1 MSQNREFHSFCH
13 RYSTFASACESGSG
27 SAWGTLVLVVLGGVV
42 QEAHPQAAQPHGLLR
57 QSMLQCKGIAPV
69 HLSRLPLLPR
79 SHQSRS
85 TCQRLYWHMLQ
96 TGRSANGSL
105 LLQTMKAARSYMT
118 ISWGGSILG
127 PKLTAPTGLTWI
139 LTLDVNTKST
149 MDFCGCRAASAAV
162 PYTALRWA
170 ECTL

>member
-1 MSQNREFHSFCH
+1 MVAVLSDTVSNTATMLMPSAQKNQTSLRQEMSQNREFHGFCH

-27 SAWGTLVLVVLGGVV
+27 SAWGTGAGSAWGSGAG
-42 QEAHPQAAQPHGLLR
+42 AHPQAAQPHGLLR
-57 QSMLQCKGIAPV
+57 QSTLQCKGIAPV

-118 ISWGGSILG
+118 ISWGGSTLG
-127 PKLTAPTGLTWI
+127 PKFTAPTGLTVGV
-139 LTLDVNTKST
+139 LQS
-149 MDFCGCRAASAAV
+149 G
-162 PYTALRWA
+162 
-170 ECTL
+170 